1 MRCRHQ
7 NALAWLLVVPV
18 ALCLA
23 AGGAQAQVQMHLDLQ
38 VMPTKTLDNAIPP
51 NCSMWN
57 ELYPVYGGVHHQDAY
72 EDDGDGFISAC
83 DYIILDGSRW
93 HIIWVGPTYFTTCGH
108 GNQHYLEPTVE
119 QTGENPVC
127 ETWTQV
133 YPEYGLSWHI
143 DDWMDGNA
151 NGLLDVC
158 DIVVIPGE
166 YLHIDR
172 IGLNIIVEQATTA
185 VEPSTWGRVKSLFN
199 TLF

>member
-1 MRCRHQ
+1 MMHRHRGALPLLGM
-7 NALAWLLVVPV
+7 ALAALV
-18 ALCLA
+18 LA
-23 AGGAQAQVQMHLDLQ
+23 AGVAHGQVRMHLDLE
-38 VMPTKTLDNAIPP
+38 VMPNKTLDNTIPP
-51 NCSMWN
+51 DCSIWH
-57 ELYPVYGGVHHQDAY
+57 ELYPVYCTAHHQDSY
-72 EDDGDGFISAC
+72 EDNGDGLITPC
-83 DYIILDGSRW
+83 DYIVLDGSRW

-127 ETWTQV
+127 ETWMQV

-143 DDWMDGNA
+143 DEWMDGNA

-185 VEPSTWGRVKSLFN
+185 AEPSTWGRVKGLFNSLF
-199 TLF
+199 